1 MVKLTVEFQT
11 VEEAAQF
18 LLVHTDVYAAVAKAA
33 FPVAEAGAL
42 EGARQ
47 DDGSAMLPQPKI
59 NTRKP
64 RTTRHTEPAA
74 PATAVA
80 AEPMGAEI
88 PAASAPVAAAPD
100 TFVPPLGPTF
110 TKPVPPVEAAAGPAA
125 QHAETPSPA
134 ATLVTQPA
142 ATAPDNAAAQA
153 AIEAVFAAKGFQG
166 AHQLLGQFG
175 VQRLRELDSAKYGEL
190 IEYANDMLVK

>member
-33 FPVAEAGAL
+33 APVVAVEAPIVAEKA
-42 EGARQ
+42 
-47 DDGSAMLPQPKI
+47 
-59 NTRKP
+59 TRKP
-64 RTTRHTEPAA
+64 RTSKNTEPAA
-74 PATAVA
+74 PATETPTQAPLTSA
-80 AEPMGAEI
+80 PAEA
-88 PAASAPVAAAPD
+88 APVAAAPA

-166 AHQLLGQFG
+166 AHQLLAQFG
-175 VQRLRELDSAKYGEL
+175 VQRLRELDAAKYGEL
-190 IEYANDMLVK
+190 IEYANKMLAK